1 MDRDLTPRTCRRQRV
16 ATPGEPYFAWI
27 PPALPPDPPLEIAR
41 LAPLLLE
48 ATGSV
53 SRLDGA
59 ASVLPNTSLFL
70 FMYVRKEALVS
81 AQIPWRRQP
90 RSSGPCGGA
99 FSWISGTRGQVES
112 GLKAD
117 SCTRS
122 PGRIIAR
129 PTYPAYARQ
138 RVRGAMLDELR
149 RLGVREQALPSR
161 EQSYDAYG
169 TASWEGVNL
178 KSLGERERAVIC
190 QRYHEGKSQKEVARN
205 LRLQVKQIRELEASA
220 LQTLRTVLTNS

>member
-1 MDRDLTPRTCRRQRV
+1 MADLVELVARDIRLSLARRTRRWIDIDDLKQAGWIMLIKISTP
-16 ATPGEPYFAWI
+16 E
-27 PPALPPDPPLEIAR
+27 
-41 LAPLLLE
+41 
-48 ATGSV
+48 
-53 SRLDGA
+53 
-59 ASVLPNTSLFL
+59 N
-70 FMYVRKEALVS
+70 
-81 AQIPWRRQP
+81 
-90 RSSGPCGGA
+90 
-99 FSWISGTRGQVES
+99 
-112 GLKAD
+112 
-117 SCTRS
+117 
-122 PGRIIAR
+122 IAR